1 MEPEVLWSLLRDLAR
16 RAGVEVRLENLG
28 GGEDH
33 ASGGGL
39 CRVGGRMVAFVD
51 RRLPP
56 WGRTRQLGRALN
68 RLDLAGFYLKP
79 ALRQFLS
86 GLEGGPAEED

>member
-16 RAGVEVRLENLG
+16 RAGIEVRLENLG

-33 ASGGGL
+33 VSQGGL

-51 RRLPP
+51 RRLAPL
-56 WGRTRQLGRALN
+56 GRARQLGRALN
-68 RLDLAGFYLKP
+68 RLDLEGVYLKP
-79 ALRQFLS
+79 ALRQFLA